1 MAATITGT
9 DCTAIART
17 GTDTAAL
24 AWGSATVPAMAM
36 AIARTGTDTAALAWG
51 SVSASDAVINAGASS
66 HDHPAR
72 LRCLLQGDGLID
84 GAILYGLELRVSK
97 TVGLTTLAMVG
108 RMMPRHL
115 GRA

>member
-51 SVSASDAVINAGASS
+51 SATVPAMAMAIARTGTDTAALAWGSVSASDAVINASTSS

-72 LRCLLQGDGLID
+72 LPLVL
-84 GAILYGLELRVSK
+84 ALEIPHL
-97 TVGLTTLAMVG
+97 
-108 RMMPRHL
+108 PRQL
-115 GRA
+115 KSV